1 MSTVDITAQM
11 WHLRRMITLN
21 FYLYNK
27 RVFVH
32 SHQGVVQI
40 GMTQPW
46 NIASKHSLQLPFLF
60 RNTGECFFYMDGT
73 TKKSIGKG
81 YKGVSSLLV
90 SNNYRSFVMS
100 SLAKHNLFQR
110 GEVGQLLS
118 CAGLVSACVACLY
131 KKSLTLGSKRTY
143 MHMHAR
149 KHTQ

>member
-46 NIASKHSLQLPFLF
+46 NTASKHSMQLPFLL
-60 RNTGECFFYMDGT
+60 RNTGECFYMDGT
-73 TKKSIGKG
+73 TKKSTGKG
-81 YKGVSSLLV
+81 YKGVSALLV

-100 SLAKHNLFQR
+100 SLAKHNSFQR
-110 GEVGQLLS
+110 KVGQPLR
-118 CAGLVSACVACLY
+118 CAGWVSACVLTFI
-131 KKSLTLGSKRTY
+131 KKSLTLASNHTDT
-143 MHMHAR
+143 HAG
-149 KHTQ
+149 KVQLPGL